1 MEMKKAALVPV
12 TACAFVLALAPI
24 RVDAFQ
30 TDDDS
35 VAALETFEIV
45 EPDGKGLR
53 RDTLYFLGYQ
63 WAVIGLLYLAPE
75 SVSGWT
81 DEDKEEGYD
90 FAKWRYNVSHP
101 QWDSDDFY
109 LNYIVHPY
117 WGASYYVR
125 ARERGYGDRQAFWY
139 SFLLSCIFEFGAE
152 ALAEPVSIQDFF
164 VTPIAG
170 TILGRYFMNVRA
182 DIRTREADLG
192 YRKTGDKW
200 LWVLTDPLG
209 AMNRQVDKLFRRDVD
224 VQLLPYR
231 YVPQQLDRAP
241 FAPRFQDKE
250 PVYGIQLQINW

>member
-1 MEMKKAALVPV
+1 MLGNATALFATLAIALTMLPLQ
-12 TACAFVLALAPI
+12 AGAFEQA
-24 RVDAFQ
+24 Q
-30 TDDDS
+30 TDTEI
-35 VAALETFEIV
+35 LEAIEFT
-45 EPDGKGLR
+45 EPDSKGLR
-53 RDTLYFLGYQ
+53 RDTVYFLGYQ

-90 FAKWRYNVSHP
+90 FSKWRYNVTHP
-101 QWDSDDFY
+101 QWDKDDFY

-125 ARERGYGDRQAFWY
+125 ARERGYNDVQSFWY

-164 VTPIAG
+164 ITPIGG
-170 TILGRYFMNVRA
+170 TILGRYFMDVRA
-182 DIRTREADLG
+182 DIRTREAELG

-209 AMNRQVDKLFRRDVD
+209 AMNRQVDKLFGRDVD
-224 VQLLPYR
+224 VQLTPYR
-231 YVPQQLDRAP
+231 YVPRQLERVP
-241 FAPRFQDKE
+241 FEPHIPDDE
-250 PVYGIQLQINW
+250 PVYGIQLQITW

>member
-1 MEMKKAALVPV
+1 MLRGRA
-12 TACAFVLALAPI
+12 TGFVASLALALAAGAPGAA
-24 RVDAFQ
+24 AFE
-30 TDDDS
+30 TAEGGADMLESLEFAGPDS
-35 VAALETFEIV
+35 
-45 EPDGKGLR
+45 KGLR

-63 WAVIGLLYLAPE
+63 WAVIGLLYIAPE

-90 FAKWRYNVSHP
+90 FAKWRYNVTHP
-101 QWDSDDFY
+101 QWDSDDLY

-125 ARERGYGDRQAFWY
+125 ARERGYGDEQAFWY

-170 TILGRYFMNVRA
+170 TILGRYFMDVRG
-182 DIRTREADLG
+182 DIRARENELG

-209 AMNRQVDKLFRRDVD
+209 AMNRQVDRLFGRDVD
-224 VQLLPYR
+224 VQLMPYR
-231 YVPQQLDRAP
+231 YVPRQLERTP
-241 FAPRFQDKE
+241 FEAHVSDDG